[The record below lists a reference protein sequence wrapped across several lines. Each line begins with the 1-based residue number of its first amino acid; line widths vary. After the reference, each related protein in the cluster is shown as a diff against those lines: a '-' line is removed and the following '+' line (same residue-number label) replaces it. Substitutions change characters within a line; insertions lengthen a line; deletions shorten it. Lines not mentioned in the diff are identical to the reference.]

1 MLCRPGAAVVND
13 LKPGAWKN
21 RHAPPQAPG
30 AETKL
35 SAGLRAHC
43 GLRRKP
49 SCLFCGPLA
58 FLGSGGP
65 PPTPPA
71 SSVCV
76 SLLYVPSTHPFNLRS
91 LIYDHL
97 TLRLLTQS
105 HCKYPFSKPGHVH
118 SFQRLV
124 VHDIPPAGSLSNLRQ
139 RLNVMKCAPLT
150 PCVEIPSLCTSEYNY
165 IWR

>member
-1 MLCRPGAAVVND
+1 MSSWGHCRERPQTRCLEEQICTAA
-13 LKPGAWKN
+13 GSWG
-21 RHAPPQAPG
+21 Q
-30 AETKL
+30 
-35 SAGLRAHC
+35 
-43 GLRRKP
+43 KP
-49 SCLFCGPLA
+49 SYQQGCTPTGGSGGSLPCLFWGPLA

-65 PPTPPA
+65 PPTP
-71 SSVCV
+71 SLLCVWV
-76 SLLYVPSTHPFNLRS
+76 SLLYVPSTHPFDLRS
-91 LIYDHL
+91 PIYDHL

-118 SFQRLV
+118 GFQRLV

-150 PCVEIPSLCTSEYNY
+150 PCVEIPSFCTSEYNY

>member
-1 MLCRPGAAVVND
+1 MLGRTDMHCRR
-13 LKPGAWKN
+13 LL
-21 RHAPPQAPG
+21 G

-35 SAGLRAHC
+35 SAGLHAHW

-49 SCLFCGPLA
+49 SLSV
-58 FLGSGGP
+58 LGAPGIPGLWWA
-65 PPTPPA
+65 TPDP
-71 SSVCV
+71 SLLCVWV
-76 SLLYVPSTHPFNLRS
+76 SLLYVPSTHPFDLRS
-91 LIYDHL
+91 PIYDHL

-118 SFQRLV
+118 GFQRLV

-150 PCVEIPSLCTSEYNY
+150 PFVEIPSFCTSEYNY